1 MRPDRLTLGE
11 LATVW
16 VDEPAAP
23 FHIALAGEF
32 DAAPFRREDGG
43 LDLERVR
50 TELVRRVDRVP
61 TLRRRLVWTRLG
73 QGRPYW
79 ADDPAVDA
87 AGHVTGTSLP
97 AGETFSGW
105 CAQAVL
111 RPLDHRRPLWRA
123 EVVAGL
129 PDGRFGVLIVVHHV
143 VAGGLAG
150 VALAATL
157 LDTEPGEAV
166 ERLTAA
172 PDAAGTVPATPV
184 PGAVPPRG
192 LPRRARRA
200 WRQLADAAADFRTR
214 APVTSL
220 SLQVGPG
227 RRLATVQLPLE
238 DLREAGH
245 RLGVT
250 LNDLLLTAV
259 TGGLR
264 ELLAGRGDDV
274 SGLVLRASVP
284 VGARS
289 AGQPDGLLVVGLPVG
304 EDEPLRRLASIH
316 HTTARLKTRLRAG
329 AGDVLDVLQL
339 PLPMARL
346 AVRWM
351 RRIAG
356 GRINLFVTNVPGPD
370 QPLWLAGARLLEA
383 VPLAPLTGGV
393 PLGIAALSYAG
404 TLSVGINADGA
415 VDDVD
420 VLAAGLQRSSAT
432 LVEAA
437 RSGARLPAAPVV
449 AAGPDARRV
458 VENRVLVDHDPAE
471 VFAFMTD
478 PRRELDWNSQLLS
491 VEQLTDGPIGAGTRF
506 RMRFGHGVGD
516 STVTFTGFDPPR
528 SWAAHSTSAQLDVH
542 AEGHVQPAGSGARLI
557 VRTDLRPHGPL
568 RPLTPLLRRYV
579 HRTWD
584 RDLATIRTHLH
595 PGAAAPAA
603 PLHVGRDDVRRP

>member
-1 MRPDRLTLGE
+1 VRPDRLTLGE

-16 VDEPAAP
+16 VDEPDAP

-32 DAAPFRREDGG
+32 DATPFRREDGG
-43 LDLERVR
+43 LDLERVLA
-50 TELVRRVDRVP
+50 ELVRRVDRAPV
-61 TLRRRLVWTRLG
+61 LRRRVTWTRPG
-73 QGRPYW
+73 HGRPYW
-79 ADDPAVDA
+79 ADDPAFDA
-87 AGHVTGTSLP
+87 AGHVTGASLP

-157 LDTEPGEAV
+157 LDTGPEEPAD
-166 ERLTAA
+166 RTTAA
-172 PDAAGTVPATPV
+172 PDVALSVPGTPAS
-184 PGAVPPRG
+184 GAVPPRG
-192 LPRRARRA
+192 LPGRVRRAR
-200 WRQLADAAADFRTR
+200 RQLADAAADFRIR

-220 SLQVGPG
+220 SHPIGPG
-227 RRLATVQLPLE
+227 RRLATVRLPLA
-238 DLREAGH
+238 DLREAAH

-250 LNDLLLTAV
+250 LNDLLLAAV

-264 ELLAGRGDDV
+264 ELLSSRGDAV
-274 SGLVLRASVP
+274 GGLVLRASVP

-304 EDEPLRRLASIH
+304 EDEPLRRLATIH
-316 HTTARLKTRLRAG
+316 RTTARLKTRLRAG
-329 AGDVLDVLQL
+329 GGDVLDVLQL

-351 RRIAG
+351 RRTAG

-383 VPLAPLTGGV
+383 VPVAPLTGNV

-404 TLSVGINADGA
+404 TLSVGINADAA

-420 VLAAGLQRSSAT
+420 VLAVGVQRSSAT

-437 RSGARLPAAPVV
+437 RAGARLPAAP
-449 AAGPDARRV
+449 APDARRV
-458 VENRVLVDHDPAE
+458 IESTVIIDRDPAE

-478 PRRELDWNSQLLS
+478 PRRELDWNPRLLS
-491 VEQLTDGPIGAGTRF
+491 VEQLTDGPIGVGTRF

-516 STVTFTGFDPPR
+516 STVTYTGFDPPR
-528 SWAAHSTSAQLDVH
+528 AWAAHSTSARLDVH
-542 AEGHVQPAGSGARLI
+542 AEGHVEAAGSGSRLV

-579 HRTWD
+579 HRTWNHN
-584 RDLATIRTHLH
+584 LATIRTHLH
-595 PGAAAPAA
+595 PGAAASSASLPI
-603 PLHVGRDDVRRP
+603 GRDEVRRP